1 MSTGLLVAIGIVVL
15 IVIFGYSW
23 YVSIIKRRNEAQ
35 SALSSIDVQLRKR
48 YDLVP
53 NIVRLAQNF
62 MTHEKDLMNRLTELR
77 SQLGQPYS
85 KDDPDQVADRL
96 SKAQELNAGLGRI
109 FAVAENYPELK
120 SSETIIQAQQTFEEV
135 EANIAAA
142 RRFYNSAV
150 MRLNNSVKIFPGS
163 IFANMAG
170 VKEMPF
176 YEIEDTAARQPVNV
190 DDYMKP
196 AQ

>member
-1 MSTGLLVAIGIVVL
+1 MSTGLWVAIGIVIL

-150 MRLNNSVKIFPGS
+150 TRLNNAVQIFPGS
-163 IFANMAG
+163 IFASMAG

-176 YEIEDTAARQPVNV
+176 YEIEDPAARQPVNV

-196 AQ
+196 AD